1 MEIRKFNVEIRSDG
15 RVYATEYEDPGEVS
29 VDRLDIRNALR
40 KVDAECCC
48 EIGCAWLNHEKY
60 AMDALDRVE
69 KLIDQVL
76 DTYWK

>member
-1 MEIRKFNVEIRSDG
+1 MEMRKFIVEIHPDG
-15 RVYATEYEDPGEVS
+15 RVYATEYEE
-29 VDRLDIRNALR
+29 REERIDIRNALR

-69 KLIDQVL
+69 KLIEQVL